1 MGYVCSYRWVLQ
13 HGVIA
18 EVVAGLA
25 AAVAP
30 AAELVAVVVAELAAV
45 VALAARVP
53 VALLPAAARPYD
65 ARFRASM
72 FLLSVSFNRLLTQNP
87 NSPYLQS
94 HA

>member
-18 EVVAGLA
+18 EVAAEPVAVVAAELAVAGLA
-25 AAVAP
+25 VAVAP
-30 AAELVAVVVAELAAV
+30 AA
-45 VALAARVP
+45 RVP
-53 VALLPAAARPYD
+53 VVLLPAAARPYD
-65 ARFRASM
+65 ARSRASM
-72 FLLSVSFNRLLTQNP
+72 FLLSVSFSRFLTQNS

>member
-18 EVVAGLA
+18 EVAAELA

-30 AAELVAVVVAELAAV
+30 AA
-45 VALAARVP
+45 RVP
-53 VALLPAAARPYD
+53 VVLLPAAARPYD
-65 ARFRASM
+65 ARSRASM
-72 FLLSVSFNRLLTQNP
+72 FLLSVSFSRFLTQNS